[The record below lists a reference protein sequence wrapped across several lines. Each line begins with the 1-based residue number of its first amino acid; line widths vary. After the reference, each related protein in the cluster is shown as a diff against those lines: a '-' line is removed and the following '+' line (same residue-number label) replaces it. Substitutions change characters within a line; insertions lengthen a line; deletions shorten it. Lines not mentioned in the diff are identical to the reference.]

1 VTFGAPAVKK
11 EENAKGIA
19 DAAIAT
25 FFSFLR
31 KLIVSPSLFNF
42 LKWKMFFCPLPLNYF
57 IVSLFMFMLKI
68 CEKTFKSFKSSHVH
82 IVGASNFCN
91 NPIKIVFYIY
101 INKTSPIFL

>member
-1 VTFGAPAVKK
+1 VFSTACTFSSSSCAKATFGVPAVKK

-42 LKWKMFFCPLPLNYF
+42 LKWKINFCPLPF
-57 IVSLFMFMLKI
+57 KI
-68 CEKTFKSFKSSHVH
+68 
-82 IVGASNFCN
+82 
-91 NPIKIVFYIY
+91 Y
-101 INKTSPIFL
+101 LL